1 MLLDPT
7 RPPRAP
13 RPYLAVLVAALL
25 LLGLSGLPTA
35 RADASAPEVG
45 VAPAAVTGRVVSFDG
60 AAVAGATVRLRA
72 VARIGL
78 GPVVG
83 TATTNGRGQFSL
95 AGGSPSGS
103 YYVELV
109 AGSHQ
114 RGWAGQDPKAF
125 QSALKHAG
133 TYAGNAALGTV
144 VAVPAFVRGVVVDS
158 QTKLGV
164 RGVRV
169 TFTPDGKEPLTATTQ
184 RDGSFRIT
192 GITGGEDGAMKFAGS
207 AVGYEN
213 GVWGCANAV
222 VPPALECQPQIGVM
236 PGKIRIDKL

>member
-7 RPPRAP
+7 RLPRAP
-13 RPYLAVLVAALL
+13 RPLLAALVAGLL
-25 LLGLSGLPTA
+25 LLGLAGPTP
-35 RADASAPEVG
+35 RADASAP
-45 VAPAAVTGRVVSFDG
+45 ARPSAAAAVTGRVVSFDG

-72 VARIGL
+72 VARTGL
-78 GPVVG
+78 GPVVA

-95 AGGSPSGS
+95 PGGSSSTP

-114 RGWAGQDPKAF
+114 RGWVGQDPKAF
-125 QSALKHAG
+125 QTALTWAD
-133 TYAGNAALGTV
+133 TYAGGAALGTV

-164 RGVRV
+164 RGVKV
-169 TFTPDGKEPLTATTQ
+169 TFTPLGEAPLSATTQ

-192 GITGGEDGAMKFAGS
+192 GITGGEDGAMKFAGA

-236 PGKIRIDKL
+236 PGRIRIDKLP